1 MTAYRT
7 VKWNDT
13 YEEYAI
19 LGIMDLVFEIG
30 VAGGGSL
37 HRLKELFPDATIVG
51 IDCDPRCRRAEDPAR
66 GIHVEIGSVMRSS
79 FLMGLLMKYGSPDLV
94 IDDGGHKA
102 WHHLAAFR
110 VLWPHL
116 RHRGMYVIEDIHTC
130 VNPRYS
136 LIPGGAMW
144 VLLPYLFN
152 RYPVEIKSNMMLIHK
167 RPILPHLEVSGDV
180 DCREEKEQV
189 ER

>member
-1 MTAYRT
+1 MTSYRT
-7 VKWNDT
+7 VKWNQT
-13 YEEYAI
+13 YESYRM
-19 LGIMDLVFEIG
+19 LGTMDLVFEIG

-37 HRLKELFPDATIVG
+37 QKLKEIYPDATIVG
-51 IDCDPRCRRAEDPAR
+51 IDCDPRCRNAADPKN
-66 GIHVEIGSVMRSS
+66 GVHVEIGSVMRPS

-110 VLWPHL
+110 VLWSHL
-116 RHRGMYVIEDIHTC
+116 KSGGVYVIEDIHTC
-130 VNPRYS
+130 LNPRYS

-152 RYPVEIKSNMMLIHK
+152 RYPVELRSNMMLVHK

-180 DCREEKEQV
+180 DCREEV
-189 ER
+189 DR